1 MTQHEIIIS
10 AIERLGGRITTWE
23 LLELRI
29 AQYQTRLKE
38 LRDRGYPISN
48 SEPIHGQKGNFLYR
62 LTPSVEK
69 NGKISLDASHRSPI
83 GSGAPRELFKQ
94 DQLGRE
100 VPIIAL

>member
-1 MTQHEIIIS
+1 MDGDVG
-10 AIERLGGRITTWE
+10 ERFGGRVGATE
-23 LLELRI
+23 
-29 AQYQTRLKE
+29 
-38 LRDRGYPISN
+38 
-48 SEPIHGQKGNFLYR
+48 GNFLYR